1 MRPPASRLRR
11 QRLAVITQYHLA
23 MVNPNASPEWGL
35 GCGFTTKLLQ
45 REERSLNTGLVKD
58 SVLLLSCG
66 RMTLFFQPVSVLVFL
81 FKVKNL
87 RNFMFSLTSLRVFSL
102 RGCSYYLYIP
112 ALCSCLGCCSLSEI
126 THWVCI
132 LETGISFVVWYLHY
146 NTTPAGVH
154 SSVVTF
160 LKTWGKEVVIGK
172 M

>member
-1 MRPPASRLRR
+1 MMKSTGEATSLKAEKTKISSHNPVSSG
-11 QRLAVITQYHLA
+11 
-23 MVNPNASPEWGL
+23 NPNTSPESGL

-112 ALCSCLGCCSLSEI
+112 ALCSCLGCCILSEI

-132 LETGISFVVWYLHY
+132 LETGINVVVWYLHY

-154 SSVVTF
+154 SSVVIF
-160 LKTWGKEVVIGK
+160 LKT
-172 M
+172 